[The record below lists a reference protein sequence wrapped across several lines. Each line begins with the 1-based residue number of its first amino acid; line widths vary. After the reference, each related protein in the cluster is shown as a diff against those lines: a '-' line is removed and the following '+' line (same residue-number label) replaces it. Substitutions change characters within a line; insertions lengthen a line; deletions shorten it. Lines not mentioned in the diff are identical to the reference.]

1 MSGPSHNP
9 ATAVPGWPR
18 NADGRLL
25 TCAEYVCVVRKREF
39 NVHVYAFGMRW
50 LHQLLRTRPKEAEQV
65 IGYSGFPLRLTR
77 QLYDAPPDAERWN
90 RPYMIV
96 DVTAATRLRVRCN
109 EVAHLA
115 VGLAAFSEVD
125 QRQLRHWAECIA
137 EHVYG
142 RRFRQV
148 EVRQRAACDVVT
160 CDAPRAGFSSRGG
173 SHY

>member
-1 MSGPSHNP
+1 MSSPSHNP
-9 ATAVPGWPR
+9 ATAALGWPR

-25 TCAEYVCVVRKREF
+25 TCAEYVCVMRKREF

-50 LHQLLRTRPKEAEQV
+50 LHQLLRPRPKDEEAEQR
-65 IGYSGFPLRLTR
+65 FPLRLTR
-77 QLYDAPPDAERWN
+77 QLYDAPPDAED

-96 DVTAATRLRVRCN
+96 DVTARTRLRVRCN

-115 VGLAAFSEVD
+115 VGLASISEVD

-148 EVRQRAACDVVT
+148 EVRQRAAGDGVT
-160 CDAPRAGFSSRGG
+160 CDAPRAGFSSRSD
-173 SHY
+173 SHN

>member
-1 MSGPSHNP
+1 MSNPSHNP

-18 NADGRLL
+18 NAEGRLL
-25 TCAEYVCVVRKREF
+25 TCAEYVCVMRKREF
-39 NVHVYAFGMRW
+39 NVHVNAFGMRW
-50 LHQLLRTRPKEAEQV
+50 LHQLLRTRPKEAEQR
-65 IGYSGFPLRLTR
+65 FPLRLTR
-77 QLYDAPPDAERWN
+77 ELYDAPADAERWN

-109 EVAHLA
+109 EVARLA
-115 VGLAAFSEVD
+115 VGLAAISEVG

-142 RRFRQV
+142 CRFRQV
-148 EVRQRAACDVVT
+148 EVRQRAAGDVVT
-160 CDAPRAGFSSRGG
+160 CDAPLAGFSSRGD